1 MGVCDHGDFDEG
13 LRSLDLTRSNFMKLR
28 ILMRLID
35 WNGKKQK
42 QKVIGENSEAR
53 RQ

>member
-1 MGVCDHGDFDEG
+1 MVSGHGAFDEG

-42 QKVIGENSEAR
+42 DFKENSEAR